1 VKALLLNPPCNLTE
15 VYKGM
20 HKAGGNTCPQGLA
33 YVAGALLEAGF
44 EVEVLDALALKYT
57 AEDLRRELARRRPG
71 LIGISCNT
79 PLALRSFEA
88 ARVASEAVPG
98 AKIVMGGPHP
108 SLFPEQVL
116 RENPAIDF
124 CVVGEGERTTVELA
138 RAVAGGGDGD
148 LASIDGLVWRLDG
161 STGAL
166 RGGQV
171 VVNAPRA
178 YITDLSS
185 VPVPPYHLF
194 PMELYRP
201 TPMTYRRLP
210 THSLITS
217 RGCPYRCA
225 FCSKSVHG
233 SRFRAMSPERVM
245 AEIRVLVDRYG
256 AKGLVFYDDTLL
268 VDRSRVD
275 KICDLMI
282 ADGLRLDWACLA
294 RVNLLDEEILRK
306 MKDAGCW
313 QISLGLES
321 GNQDLLDLIQKDI
334 TIDQI
339 RQAVDLMHKVGL
351 QIRASFMLA
360 LPGETYEKARRTVEF
375 AKSLGLELA
384 SFCITIP
391 YPGTALFEIARRSG
405 RLREDAE
412 WTNWNLLNVE
422 DLVFVPDG
430 VHEGE
435 LVRLYKHAWRSFY
448 FSPST
453 IWRNLK
459 TVRGP
464 SDIIRFWHA
473 FEALASI

>member
-1 VKALLLNPPCNLTE
+1 VRVLLLNPPCNLAE

-33 YVAGALLEAGF
+33 YVAGALLDAGF
-44 EVEVLDALALKYT
+44 DVEVLDALALKYT
-57 AEDLRRELARRRPG
+57 ADDLRRELARRRPG

-88 ARVASEAVPG
+88 ARVTAEAVPD

-116 RENPAIDF
+116 RENPDVDF

-148 LASIDGLVWRLDG
+148 LSSIDGLVWRNG
-161 STGAL
+161 EIFT
-166 RGGQV
+166 
-171 VVNAPRA
+171 NAPRA
-178 YITDLSS
+178 YIGDLSS

-245 AEIRVLVDRYG
+245 KEIHVLVGRYG

-268 VDRSRVD
+268 VDRARVNRL
-275 KICDLMI
+275 CDLMI
-282 ADGLRLDWACLA
+282 AERLGLDWACLA

-306 MKDAGCW
+306 MKAAGCW

-321 GNQDLLDLIQKDI
+321 GNQDLLDLIRKDI

-339 RQAVDLMHKVGL
+339 REAVALMHKVGL

-360 LPGETYEKARRTVEF
+360 LPGETYEKARRTVAF

-391 YPGTALFEIARRSG
+391 YPGTALYDIAKRSG
-405 RLREDAE
+405 RLREDAD
-412 WTNWNLLNVE
+412 WTNWNLLNIE
-422 DLVFVPDG
+422 DLVFVPEGMD
-430 VHEGE
+430 EGE
-435 LVRLYKHAWRSFY
+435 IVRLYKHAWRSFY

-459 TVRGP
+459 TVKGP